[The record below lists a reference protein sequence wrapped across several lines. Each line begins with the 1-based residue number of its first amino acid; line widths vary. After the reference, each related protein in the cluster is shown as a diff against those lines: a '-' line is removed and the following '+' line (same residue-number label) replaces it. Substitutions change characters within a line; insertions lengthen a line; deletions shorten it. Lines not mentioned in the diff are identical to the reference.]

1 MSIDYEKLNDQIV
14 RQAYDASSAFLTE
27 AQRQRLFQNKI
38 DRAAAMIRAQEQF
51 GRMQQEQWNNR
62 GVEKLAFRQ
71 SHKLKVV
78 GSNPTP
84 ATMQQWGGRVVQ
96 GKCLQSIQV
105 VSSNLTLTS
114 SISGKC
120 YGSTAASKSAGR
132 GSIPWPGAMFL
143 NWEELYQVY

>member
-1 MSIDYEKLNDQIV
+1 MSIDYEKLNDKIV
-14 RQAYDASSAFLTE
+14 RQAYDVSSIFLTE
-27 AQRQRLFQNKI
+27 AQTQRLFQNKL
-38 DRAAAMIRAQEQF
+38 DRASAMIQAQEQF
-51 GRMQQEQWNNR
+51 GRLQQEQWNNR
-62 GVEKLAFRQ
+62 GVEKLVFRQ

-143 NWEELYQVY
+143 N